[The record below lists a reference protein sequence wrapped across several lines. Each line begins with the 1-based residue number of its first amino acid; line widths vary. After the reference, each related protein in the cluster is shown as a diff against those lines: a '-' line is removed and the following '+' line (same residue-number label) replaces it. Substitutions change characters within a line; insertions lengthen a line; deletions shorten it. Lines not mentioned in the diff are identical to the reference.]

1 MDKMHKPKIEQKNYV
16 PVEIPMAGYLTNI
29 ERAEVVVRDYDGS
42 PLVVAEGIIE
52 DHQGRAGKTFV
63 LSPHMFEQMIEYWTR
78 KMLERAEEA
87 DSEEKIVEPDES
99 AWTDDTEQNVRDRAR
114 DYASEIWELRDE
126 VDLSDLKTTAWSEY
140 KRSLMFVWREVAEN
154 AFEERMRELLGNAQR
169 ANQTDNDGNY
179 CDPGKQSG
187 SLYGL
192 AVEGE
197 M

>member
-1 MDKMHKPKIEQKNYV
+1 MDKMHKPKITQKSYV
-16 PVEIPMAGYLTNI
+16 PVEIPMAGYITNI
-29 ERAEVVVRDYDGS
+29 ERAEVIVRDYDGS

-52 DHQGRAGKTFV
+52 NGKNGKTFV

-78 KMLERAEEA
+78 KMLEREEA
-87 DSEEKIVEPDES
+87 DSEEKTVEPDEP
-99 AWTDDTEQNVRDRAR
+99 AWTDDTERNVRDRAR
-114 DYASEIWELRDE
+114 DFASEIWESREE
-126 VDLSDLKTTAWSEY
+126 VDLSDLKATAWSEY
-140 KRSLMFVWREVAEN
+140 KKSLMFVWREVAEN